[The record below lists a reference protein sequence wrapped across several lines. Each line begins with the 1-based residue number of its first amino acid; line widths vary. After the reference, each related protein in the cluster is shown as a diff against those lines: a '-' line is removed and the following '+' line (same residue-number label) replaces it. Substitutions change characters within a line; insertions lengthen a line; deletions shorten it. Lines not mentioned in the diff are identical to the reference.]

1 MTEEPKVKIQIATET
16 IKAKELMP
24 GDLFSTAGEEY
35 WSNVDLNDTTE
46 PLPIG
51 EKVYIRTNA
60 PTLADDKDVEVTLVT
75 LSYVMADGGVRLS
88 RSHPSY
94 HVVDID
100 NPKCPY
106 CNSEQ
111 EPPVQVSDTDS
122 GEATNAAVNR
132 G

>member
-16 IKAKELMP
+16 VKAKELMP
-24 GDLFSTAGEEY
+24 GDLFSTTGVEY
-35 WSNVDLNDTTE
+35 WNNVNKDIE
-46 PLPIG
+46 VGSGPIA